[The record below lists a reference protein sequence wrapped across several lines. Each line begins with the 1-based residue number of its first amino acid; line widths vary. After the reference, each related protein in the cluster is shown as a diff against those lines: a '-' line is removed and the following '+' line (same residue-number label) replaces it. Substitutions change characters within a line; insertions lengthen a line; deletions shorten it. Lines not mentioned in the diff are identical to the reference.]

1 METSK
6 IGFSNI
12 DNTAFEGRKKKV
24 KKEHPKREKIKEN
37 AKKMALFLAG
47 LATLGVATVVITS
60 KTPVEKPV
68 KEKAEETDNNEENIQ
83 PQKAEDKKVKVSD
96 KKEDEQTLKYQKAL
110 PKPKEVL
117 MLPEH
122 ATAADKDDDKKETAA
137 NGSKKEQTKEKKI
150 ILALPPHIE
159 SSNDNAAFYE
169 EPDEK
174 GANQLG
180 TRLEF
185 VVPKSRFEQMP
196 DASDAFDFYN
206 ITDGHLEA
214 FIEQYKAA
222 EEAAQARQI
231 EGFRE
236 QLDTTSKLLQESI
249 SALEDGEQAEE
260 AEQETDQAVKP
271 FEIKFINIPDID
283 YILLDMEGGAYGKNM
298 QNTVK
303 YHLDEDAVAIYR
315 TMSPKTIASL
325 SEHFIEMTIS
335 KDALGNSNKGMLKRL
350 KGMEKEFTP
359 EGIEKINSTF
369 EGRQRLLR
377 YVVGIS
383 DTKRKR
389 FAKHNSFA
397 EKILSKKDEMQ
408 AKKENLAWLKKAA
421 EE

>member
-47 LATLGVATVVITS
+47 LATLGVATVAITS

-68 KEKAEETDNNEENIQ
+68 REKAEETNNNEENIQ
-83 PQKAEDKKVKVSD
+83 PQTAEDKKVKVSD

-122 ATAADKDDDKKETAA
+122 ATATDKDDDKKETAA

-159 SSNDNAAFYE
+159 SSDDNAAFYE

-174 GANQLG
+174 GANQLE
-180 TRLEF
+180 TTLEF

-196 DASDAFDFYN
+196 DASDAFDFYD

-222 EEAAQARQI
+222 EEAAQARQT

-283 YILLDMEGGAYGKNM
+283 YILLDMEGGVYGKNM

>member
-83 PQKAEDKKVKVSD
+83 PQKAEDKKVKASD

-159 SSNDNAAFYE
+159 SSNDNAALYE
-169 EPDEK
+169 EPDEI

-196 DASDAFDFYN
+196 DASDAFDFYD

-283 YILLDMEGGAYGKNM
+283 YILLDMEGGVYGKNM

>member
-159 SSNDNAAFYE
+159 SSDDNAAFYE

-222 EEAAQARQI
+222 EEAAQARQT

-283 YILLDMEGGAYGKNM
+283 YILLDMEGGVYGKNM

-325 SEHFIEMTIS
+325 SKHFIEMTIS

>member
-24 KKEHPKREKIKEN
+24 KKEHSKREKIKEN

-47 LATLGVATVVITS
+47 LATLGVATVAITS

-68 KEKAEETDNNEENIQ
+68 REKAEETNNNEENIQ
-83 PQKAEDKKVKVSD
+83 PQTAEDKKVKVSD

-122 ATAADKDDDKKETAA
+122 ATVTDKDDDKKETAA
-137 NGSKKEQTKEKKI
+137 NGSKKEQAKEKKI
-150 ILALPPHIE
+150 TLALPPHIE
-159 SSNDNAAFYE
+159 SSDDNAAFYE
-169 EPDEK
+169 EPHEK

-196 DASDAFDFYN
+196 DASDVFDFYD

-222 EEAAQARQI
+222 EEAAQARQT

-283 YILLDMEGGAYGKNM
+283 YILLDMEGGVYGKNM

>member
-196 DASDAFDFYN
+196 DASDAFDFYD

-231 EGFRE
+231 GGFRE
-236 QLDTTSKLLQESI
+236 QLNTTSKLLQESI

-325 SEHFIEMTIS
+325 SKHFIEMTIS

>member
-122 ATAADKDDDKKETAA
+122 AITADKDDDKKETAA

-196 DASDAFDFYN
+196 DASDAFDFYD

-236 QLDTTSKLLQESI
+236 QLDTTSKLLQESV

-383 DTKRKR
+383 DTKRKKL
-389 FAKHNSFA
+389 AKHNSFA

>member
-37 AKKMALFLAG
+37 TKKMALFLAG

-159 SSNDNAAFYE
+159 SSDDNAAFYE

-196 DASDAFDFYN
+196 DASDAFDFYD

-249 SALEDGEQAEE
+249 SALEDSEQAEE

-283 YILLDMEGGAYGKNM
+283 YILLDMEGGVYGKNM

-315 TMSPKTIASL
+315 TMNPKTIASL

>member
-47 LATLGVATVVITS
+47 LATLGVATVAITS

-68 KEKAEETDNNEENIQ
+68 KEKAEETNNNEENIQ
-83 PQKAEDKKVKVSD
+83 PQTAEDKKVKVSD

-122 ATAADKDDDKKETAA
+122 ATATDKDDDKKETAA

-159 SSNDNAAFYE
+159 SSDDNAAFYE

-196 DASDAFDFYN
+196 DASDAFDFYD

-236 QLDTTSKLLQESI
+236 QLDATSKLLQESI

-283 YILLDMEGGAYGKNM
+283 YILLDMEGGVYGKNM

-383 DTKRKR
+383 DAKRKR

>member
-185 VVPKSRFEQMP
+185 VVPKSEFEGKP
-196 DASDAFDFYN
+196 DASDAFDFYD

-222 EEAAQARQI
+222 EEAAQARQT

-236 QLDTTSKLLQESI
+236 QLDTTSKLLQESV

-283 YILLDMEGGAYGKNM
+283 YILLDMEGGVYGKNM

>member
-122 ATAADKDDDKKETAA
+122 ATATDKDDDKKETAA

-222 EEAAQARQI
+222 EEAAQARQT

-249 SALEDGEQAEE
+249 SVLEDGEQAEE
-260 AEQETDQAVKP
+260 AEQETEQAVKP

-325 SEHFIEMTIS
+325 SKHFIEMTIS

>member
-196 DASDAFDFYN
+196 DASDAFDFYD

-222 EEAAQARQI
+222 EEAAQARQT

-260 AEQETDQAVKP
+260 AEQETDLAVKP

-283 YILLDMEGGAYGKNM
+283 YILLDMEGGVYGKNM

-389 FAKHNSFA
+389 FAKHSSFA

>member
-196 DASDAFDFYN
+196 DASDAFDFYD

>member
-159 SSNDNAAFYE
+159 SSDDNAAFYE

-196 DASDAFDFYN
+196 DASNAFDFYN
-206 ITDGHLEA
+206 ITDGHPEA

-231 EGFRE
+231 GGFRE
-236 QLDTTSKLLQESI
+236 QLNTTSKLLQESI

>member
-174 GANQLG
+174 GANHLG

-196 DASDAFDFYN
+196 DASDAFDFYD

-222 EEAAQARQI
+222 EEAAQARQT

>member
-12 DNTAFEGRKKKV
+12 DNTTFEGRKKKV

-117 MLPEH
+117 MLQEH

-137 NGSKKEQTKEKKI
+137 NASKKEQTKEKKI

-159 SSNDNAAFYE
+159 SSDDNAAFYE

-222 EEAAQARQI
+222 EEAAQARQT

-325 SEHFIEMTIS
+325 SKHFIEMTIS

>member
-159 SSNDNAAFYE
+159 SSDDNAAFYE

-196 DASDAFDFYN
+196 DASDAFDFYD

-231 EGFRE
+231 GGFRE
-236 QLDTTSKLLQESI
+236 QLNTTSKLLQESI

>member
-159 SSNDNAAFYE
+159 SSDDNAAFYE

-222 EEAAQARQI
+222 EEAAQARQT

-283 YILLDMEGGAYGKNM
+283 YILLDMEGGVYGKNM

-325 SEHFIEMTIS
+325 SKHFIEMTIS

-383 DTKRKR
+383 DTKRKKL
-389 FAKHNSFA
+389 AKHNSFA

>member
-68 KEKAEETDNNEENIQ
+68 KEKAEETNNNEENIQ
-83 PQKAEDKKVKVSD
+83 PQTAEDKKVKVSD

-122 ATAADKDDDKKETAA
+122 ATATDKDDDKKETAA
-137 NGSKKEQTKEKKI
+137 NASKKEQTKEEKI

-159 SSNDNAAFYE
+159 SSDDNTAFYE

-260 AEQETDQAVKP
+260 AGQETDQAVKP

-283 YILLDMEGGAYGKNM
+283 YILLDMEGGVYGKNM

-325 SEHFIEMTIS
+325 SKHFIEMTIS

-383 DTKRKR
+383 DAKRKR